1 MMIDTATDRL
11 ADADRWLALE
21 DAVTLPT
28 YAKPP
33 VALVRGEGTRVWDAE
48 GRAYLDFYGG
58 HCVALLGHCP
68 PRVVEAIRQQAG
80 RLLFYS
86 NAVYSPVRA
95 EAAQALAALAPDG
108 LGRVF
113 WCNSGTEAN
122 ETALKLARSFTGR
135 GRVVAFESGFH
146 GRTLGAL
153 AVTHGDGYHAPY
165 RDALPATTWLPFGD
179 PSAGSGRAADAVGAE
194 LAGEDVAAVILEPMQ
209 SMAGVTEAAP
219 DFYRALRQRCDETG
233 TVLIFDEVQT
243 GVGRTGAFTYGD
255 HVGVTPDLVT
265 LAKSLGSGVPVGAVL
280 VSDAVAATVKSGDQ
294 GTTFGGGML
303 ACAAV
308 HATLDQLVGD
318 GLMTRAIEVFDRLAD
333 GLGETDGVT
342 EVRGRGCLIG
352 VSLDRPAKPVAA
364 ALRQSGV
371 LVGTANRADT
381 LRLMPPLTTT
391 DAEIDD
397 FLARLTGVLAAAP
410 AAR

>member
-1 MMIDTATDRL
+1 MTETLTDP
-11 ADADRWLALE
+11 LALE

-33 VALVRGEGTRVWDAE
+33 VALVRGEGTRVWDTE
-48 GRAYLDFYGG
+48 GREYLDFYGG

-68 PRVVEAIRQQAG
+68 PRVVEAIREQAG
-80 RLLFYS
+80 ELLFYS

-95 EAAQALAALAPDG
+95 EAAQALTDLAPAG

-122 ETALKLARSFTGR
+122 ETALKLSRSFTGR
-135 GRVVAFESGFH
+135 SRVVAFDGGFH
-146 GRTLGAL
+146 GRTLGSL
-153 AVTHGDGYHAPY
+153 AATHGDHYHAPY
-165 RDALPATTWLPFGD
+165 KAVLPETTFVPFGD
-179 PSAGSGRAADAVGAE
+179 AEAVEAA
-194 LAGEDVAAVILEPMQ
+194 LANGDVAALILEPMQ
-209 SMAGVTEAAP
+209 SMAGITEAEPA
-219 DFYRALRQRCDETG
+219 FYQALRDVCDRTG

-243 GVGRTGAFTYGD
+243 GVGRTGTFTYGE
-255 HVGVTPDLVT
+255 HVGVVPDLIT

-280 VSDAVAATVKSGDQ
+280 VNDAIASTVKSGDQ

-303 ACAAV
+303 AMAAV
-308 HATLDQLVGD
+308 HATLRQIVDE
-318 GLMTRAIEVFDRLAD
+318 GLMDRAVAIFDRLGA
-333 GLGETDGVT
+333 GLRATPGVT

-364 ALRQSGV
+364 ALREAGV
-371 LVGTANRADT
+371 IVGTAGRPDT
-381 LRLMPPLTTT
+381 LRLMPPVTTT

-397 FLARLTGVLAAAP
+397 FLGRLGAVLAA
-410 AAR
+410 